1 MTLLYFA
8 WVREK
13 IGISEES
20 LTPPANVRTVD
31 DLMTWLASRSAGHA
45 DAFADRKLV
54 KAAVDQVHVQARADV
69 QGAKEVAFF
78 PPVTG
83 G

>member
-1 MTLLYFA
+1 MKLVYFA

-13 IGISEES
+13 IGTPREEIM
-20 LTPPANVRTVD
+20 PPAEIATVGALIDWLRARGDNYAAAFDDAARVRVAVNQEYATMDRPVGGD
-31 DLMTWLASRSAGHA
+31 D
-45 DAFADRKLV
+45 
-54 KAAVDQVHVQARADV
+54 
-69 QGAKEVAFF
+69 EIAFF

>member
-1 MTLLYFA
+1 VTILYFA

-13 IGISEES
+13 VGLSEEIVA
-20 LTPPANVRTVD
+20 PPASVHTVAALAD
-31 DLMTWLASRSAGHA
+31 WLASRGDGYA
-45 DAFADRKLV
+45 DAFKDHKRV
-54 KAAVDQVHVQARADV
+54 RAAVDQVHSAPGASII
-69 QGAKEVAFF
+69 GAKEVAFF

>member
-13 IGISEES
+13 VGLSQENV
-20 LTPPANVRTVD
+20 TPPDTVRTVD
-31 DLMTWLASRSAGHA
+31 DLITWVSSRSARHA
-45 DAFADRKLV
+45 DAFSDRKLV
-54 KAAVDQVHVQARADV
+54 KVAVDQAHANGRADI

>member
-13 IGISEES
+13 VGLSQES
-20 LTPPANVRTVD
+20 VTPPETVRTVD
-31 DLMTWLASRSAGHA
+31 ELVTWLSSRSAKHA
-45 DAFADRKLV
+45 DAFSDRKLV
-54 KAAVDQVHVQARADV
+54 KIAVDQVHANPRVEIA
-69 QGAKEVAFF
+69 GAKEVAFF

>member
-1 MTLLYFA
+1 MKLLYFA

-13 IGISEES
+13 VGMSQENV
-20 LTPPANVRTVD
+20 TPPDTVRTVD
-31 DLMTWLASRSAGHA
+31 ELITWLSSRSAQHA
-45 DAFADRKLV
+45 DAFANRKLV
-54 KAAVDQVHVQARADV
+54 KIAVDQVHATPRAEI
-69 QGAKEVAFF
+69 QGAKEIAFF

>member
-1 MTLLYFA
+1 MKLVYFA

-13 IGISEES
+13 VGLSREEVS
-20 LTPPANVRTVD
+20 PPADVTTVAALID
-31 DLMTWLASRSAGHA
+31 WLHA
-45 DAFADRKLV
+45 RGEGYEAAFADTSMVRVAVNQEYAKLD
-54 KAAVDQVHVQARADV
+54 AAIGTGD
-69 QGAKEVAFF
+69 EVAFF

>member
-13 IGISEES
+13 IGISQES
-20 LTPPANVRTVD
+20 VTPPETVRTVD
-31 DLMTWLASRSAGHA
+31 ELITWLSSRNARYA
-45 DAFADRKLV
+45 EAFQDRKLV
-54 KAAVDQVHVQARADV
+54 KTAVDQVHANPRAEI
-69 QGAKEVAFF
+69 QNAKEVAFF

>member
-13 IGISEES
+13 VGISQES
-20 LTPPANVRTVD
+20 VTPPETVRTVD
-31 DLMTWLASRSAGHA
+31 ELITWLSGRSPQHA
-45 DAFADRKLV
+45 DAFSDRKLV
-54 KAAVDQVHVQARADV
+54 KIAVDQVHANPRAEIL
-69 QGAKEVAFF
+69 GAKEVAFF

>member
-13 IGISEES
+13 VGTGSETID
-20 LTPPANVRTVD
+20 LPDDVRDVAG
-31 DLMTWLASRSAGHA
+31 LIRWLSARDEGYA
-45 DAFADRKLV
+45 AAFEKPELIRV
-54 KAAVDQVHVQARADV
+54 AVDQDHAPHDTPVAGAR
-69 QGAKEVAFF
+69 EIAFF

>member
-13 IGISEES
+13 VGISQES
-20 LTPPANVRTVD
+20 VTPPDTVRNVD
-31 DLMTWLASRSAGHA
+31 ELITWLSSRSAKHA
-45 DAFADRKLV
+45 DAFSDRKLV
-54 KAAVDQVHVQARADV
+54 KIAVDQVHANARADI

>member
-13 IGISEES
+13 VGISQES
-20 LTPPANVRTVD
+20 VTPPDTVRTVD
-31 DLMTWLASRSAGHA
+31 ELITWLASRSAKHA
-45 DAFADRKLV
+45 DAFSDRKLV
-54 KAAVDQVHVQARADV
+54 KVAVDQAHANARADI

-83 G
+83 R

>member
-13 IGISEES
+13 VGISQENV
-20 LTPPANVRTVD
+20 TPPDTVRTVD
-31 DLMTWLASRSAGHA
+31 DLITWVSARSAKHA
-45 DAFADRKLV
+45 DAFSDRKLV
-54 KAAVDQVHVQARADV
+54 KVAVDQVHANARADI

>member
-13 IGISEES
+13 VGISQES
-20 LTPPANVRTVD
+20 VTPPDSVRTVD
-31 DLMTWLASRSAGHA
+31 DLITWLAGRGPKHA
-45 DAFADRKLV
+45 DAFSDRKLV
-54 KAAVDQVHVQARADV
+54 KIAVDQVHANPRADV